1 MGKKIKEV
9 VSASGSSN
17 GLPVASGQ
25 TNANDTSKNKK
36 SVIIFDGMALV
47 NSIQKTECVKTC
59 KDFAEGFLANSVQ
72 ASHGY
77 NEVRLVFD
85 RYMQGSLKEK
95 MREKRTGGNEIQ
107 YHVDD
112 RTVLTHILLK
122 QFLSD
127 IQTKAELTTYLA
139 DKCLVYFSEHTET
152 DFVVVSGTTAQS
164 NHDRLAPN
172 LCEHRHEEADTLLIL
187 HAIDA
192 SKDSSVKQL
201 DVCSPDTDVLLLLLY
216 WYPHLCTKT
225 RFLTGKVSTK
235 RLIRVKPL
243 YTALGEEKAIAL
255 LGFQAFTGADTT
267 GRFSGKTKAL
277 CFKTFLSCESHVLQA
292 FGKLGKK
299 NRLAL

>member
-139 DKCLVYFSEHTET
+139 DKCLVYFS
-152 DFVVVSGTTAQS
+152 
-164 NHDRLAPN
+164 
-172 LCEHRHEEADTLLIL
+172 
-187 HAIDA
+187 
-192 SKDSSVKQL
+192 
-201 DVCSPDTDVLLLLLY
+201 
-216 WYPHLCTKT
+216 
-225 RFLTGKVSTK
+225 
-235 RLIRVKPL
+235 
-243 YTALGEEKAIAL
+243 
-255 LGFQAFTGADTT
+255 
-267 GRFSGKTKAL
+267 
-277 CFKTFLSCESHVLQA
+277 
-292 FGKLGKK
+292 
-299 NRLAL
+299 